1 VAVRTRR
8 RSNPEGRMTLGQH
21 LLEIRRRLA
30 WIAGAVLAGTIGGWF
45 LYDLVW
51 PLLERPIQHIDK
63 SHQAII
69 NFTNITGA
77 FDIRVQIA
85 FTIGIVI
92 SSPVWLYEI
101 FAFLVPAL
109 NRREKRYIF
118 TFIFTAI
125 PLFLAGCTVG
135 WIVFPH
141 MIELM
146 SSFVPA
152 GSASFYDAKYYLDFV
167 LKLVIV
173 VGFAFE
179 LPVFLVLLNFMGVL
193 RAKTIVK
200 GWRWAVLSIVVFTA
214 IATPAADISSMMLLA
229 LPMTVLYFVAIGVS
243 FLHDRRVDRRKAAEE
258 LASSASVDATPA

>member
-8 RSNPEGRMTLGQH
+8 RSNPEGRMSLGQH
-21 LLEIRRRLA
+21 LVELRRRLF
-30 WIAGAVLAGTIGGWF
+30 WSAGAVVVGTGGGWF

-51 PLLERPIQHIDK
+51 PQLESPIQRIDK
-63 SHQAII
+63 SHEAII

-85 FTIGIVI
+85 FTIGLVV
-92 SSPVWLYEI
+92 SSPVWLYQI

-109 NRREKRYIF
+109 TRREKRYVF
-118 TFIFTAI
+118 AFIFTAI
-125 PLFLAGCTVG
+125 PLFLVGCTVG

-146 SSFVPA
+146 SSFVPQ

-167 LKLVIV
+167 LKLIIV
-173 VGFAFE
+173 VGIAFE
-179 LPVFLVLLNFMGVL
+179 LPVFLVLLNFVGVL
-193 RAKTIVK
+193 RAKAILK
-200 GWRWAVLSIVVFTA
+200 GWRWAVLAIVVFTA
-214 IATPAADISSMMLLA
+214 IATPAADITSMMLLA
-229 LPMTVLYFVAIGVS
+229 LPMTVLYFVAIGIS
-243 FLHDRRVDRRKAAEE
+243 FLHDRQVDRRKAAE